1 LYVKEVL
8 RTRSERA
15 TGASVSVLAA
25 RPASPYVNPVTDPVL
40 PISVLAGR
48 YAIERELGHG
58 GMATVYLARDER
70 HQRTV
75 AVKVLRPDLA
85 ASIGAERFLRE
96 IRIAANLQHPHI
108 LTLIDSGADGET
120 LFYVMPFVEGMSLR
134 DRLATGPLPVS
145 DVVRYLRDVLDAL
158 AYAHARG
165 FVHRDVKPDNIMLSA
180 RHALVV
186 DFGVAKAVSAAS
198 RSQLDGAVTRD
209 SLTQFGTSV
218 GTPAYMAPEQAA
230 GDPDVNHA
238 ADLYAAGVVA
248 YEMLAGRPPFT
259 GTPREVLAAHITHA
273 PEPIGAVAA
282 NTPPAL
288 ARLVMHLLEK
298 DPARRPRSA
307 DEALAA
313 LEALATP
320 DTVEVDARRSRVT
333 ARAVALT
340 GLLAAVVIGM
350 LAYAGYTKLRD
361 ERWAHGVALPEVR
374 RLADLNQFDSAFTL
388 ARRTEKVVGN
398 DSTLLALWPR
408 ISAQVAFTS
417 TPAGARVLRTTYN
430 DSTGWTELG
439 VTPTPKVRVPRG
451 IGRFRFE
458 LAGHHPVELALGV
471 RPGGPPVAGVQGT
484 RVVLQRADSSDGRMV
499 HVTGGLTEVSMP
511 GLSNVPALVLP
522 DFWIDRHEVTNAE
535 YRRFVQSGGYA
546 NDSLWDALSVPSG
559 QALTRE
565 ERRSFVDRTGQ
576 PGPAGWEGGDFPPG
590 QDSLPVGGVSWYEAA
605 AYAKFAG
612 KVLPTIYHWSRAAS
626 TSIGALIIPGSNYG
640 GQAPRKGSTFG
651 GMSSYGTFD
660 MAGNVRE
667 WTWNATGDKRF
678 IVGGGWLDPTYS
690 FSDAYAQSPLDR
702 SAINGIRLVRAATTA
717 GLGLERLRASVV
729 REHRDYTVERPV
741 SDVVFRGFARFFDYD
756 PTPLNPKLDYRDTTP
771 EFWVRE
777 RVSFDAAYGGE
788 RMAAVLLIPKQGKP
802 PYQVV
807 VAMPG
812 SAMLYTRSDS
822 AINANQHDYLV
833 KGGRMV
839 VYPIFKGM
847 YDRNI
852 GLVTDSPQET
862 GAYRDLMV
870 MMVKDARRTLDYLA
884 TRRDVDTSRIAFS
897 GFSFGG
903 RVSPPILA
911 MEPRFK
917 AAVLVVTGLK
927 MERARAE
934 VDPINFLPRV
944 RLPLLML
951 NARHD
956 YFFPVETSQK
966 PFFDYLGTPAAHKK
980 WEIFPETH
988 TVPRTEAMRETMAWM
1003 DRYLGPVDR

>member
-1 LYVKEVL
+1 MAGP
-8 RTRSERA
+8 RSSRA
-15 TGASVSVLAA
+15 AEPAIIRSALAA
-25 RPASPYVNPVTDPVL
+25 GPSRPYVSRVTDPVL
-40 PISVLAGR
+40 PISVLADR

-70 HQRTV
+70 HQRMV

-134 DRLATGPLPVS
+134 DRLAAGALPVS
-145 DVVRYLRDVLDAL
+145 DVVRYLRDILDAL
-158 AYAHARG
+158 AYAHAHG
-165 FVHRDVKPDNIMLSA
+165 FVHRDVKPDNVMLSA

-198 RSQLDGAVTRD
+198 RSQLDGAATRD

-230 GDPDVNHA
+230 GDPEVNHA

-259 GTPREVLAAHITHA
+259 GTPREVLAAHVSRE
-273 PEPIGAVAA
+273 PEPIGAVAP

-288 ARLVMHLLEK
+288 AALVMRLLEK

-320 DTVEVDARRSRVT
+320 GTVEVDARRSRVT

-340 GLLAAVVIGM
+340 GVLAAAVIG
-350 LAYAGYTKLRD
+350 LVVYTSSVKLRD
-361 ERWAHGVALPEVR
+361 ERWARGVALPEAT
-374 RLADLNQFDSAFTL
+374 RLAELNQFDSAFAL
-388 ARRTEKVVGN
+388 ARRAERIIGD
-398 DSTLLALWPR
+398 DSALIALWPR
-408 ISAQVAFTS
+408 ISAEIAFTS
-417 TPAGARVLRTTYN
+417 RPAGARVLRTTYG

-451 IGRFRFE
+451 VGRFRFE
-458 LAGHHPVELALGV
+458 LEGHHPVQLAGTV
-471 RPGGPPVAGVQGT
+471 QAGGPPVPRVHEA
-484 RVVLQRADSSDGRMV
+484 RVVLQRTDSSDGRMV
-499 HVTGGLTEVSMP
+499 YVTGGRAEVSMP
-511 GLSNVPALVLP
+511 GLSNVPPLVLP
-522 DFWIDRHEVTNAE
+522 DFWMDRHEVTNAE
-535 YRRFVQSGGYA
+535 YRRFVRADGYA
-546 NDSLWDALSVPSG
+546 NDSLWDAPV
-559 QALTRE
+559 E
-565 ERRSFVDRTGQ
+565 VRRSFVDRTGQ
-576 PGPAGWEGGDFPPG
+576 PGPAGWEGGDYPPG
-590 QDSLPVGGVSWYEAA
+590 QDSIPVGGVSWYEAA
-605 AYAKFAG
+605 AYARFSAKS
-612 KVLPTIYHWSRAAS
+612 LPTIYHWSRAAS
-626 TSIGALIIPGSNYG
+626 TSMGALVIPGSNYG
-640 GQAPRKGSTFG
+640 GQAPRKGGTFG
-651 GMSSYGTFD
+651 GMSGFGTFD

-678 IVGGGWLDPTYS
+678 IFGGGWLDPTYS

-702 SAINGIRLVRAATTA
+702 SAINGIRLVKATTGA
-717 GLGLERLRASVV
+717 GLGPEQTRASVV
-729 REHRDYTVERPV
+729 REHRDYTVERPAD
-741 SDVVFRGFARFFDYD
+741 DVVFRGFTSFFDYD
-756 PTPLNPKLDYRDTTP
+756 PAPLQPKLDYRDTSP

-807 VAMPG
+807 VGMLG
-812 SAMLYTRSDS
+812 SGALYTRSDS
-822 AINANQHDYLV
+822 SIFTNMHDYLV

-870 MMVKDARRTLDYLA
+870 MMVKDARRTLDYLV
-884 TRRDVDTSRIAFS
+884 TRPDVDTSRIAYV

-903 RVSPPILA
+903 RVSPPVLA

-917 AAVLVVTGLK
+917 AAVLSVTGLK

-934 VDPINFLPRV
+934 VDPLNFLPRV

-966 PFFDYLGTPAAHKK
+966 PFFDYLGTPAEHKR
-980 WEIFPETH
+980 WEIYPETH

-1003 DRYLGPVDR
+1003 DRYLGPVRR